1 MPRTTCPRCL
11 RPGPLCYCH
20 LIEVESA
27 GIDLIIL
34 QHPREAK
41 HPLNS
46 ARIASLGI
54 SNCQL
59 WVGEDFSAH
68 QGLQQVLAEKACYL
82 LFPGNNAR
90 DSAQVLAQ
98 HRPEV
103 LIIIDGTWRKARRIY
118 HRNRPLQQLPAI
130 VLNDTGRSNYRIRKA
145 PKESALSTIEATV
158 ALLRQACG
166 QPDAHSSLLRA
177 FDWMIDQ
184 QIRHMG
190 ETTWQKNYL

>member
-1 MPRTTCPRCL
+1 MPRTTCPQCL
-11 RPGPLCYCH
+11 RPSPLCYCH
-20 LIEVESA
+20 LIEVQRA

-46 ARIASLGI
+46 ARIAKLGI

-59 WVGEDFSAH
+59 WVGEDFSTH
-68 QGLQQVLAEKACYL
+68 PGLQQALAEKACYL

-90 DSAQVLAQ
+90 DSAEVLAQ
-98 HRPEV
+98 STPEV

-118 HRNRPLQQLPAI
+118 HSNRSLQQLPAI
-130 VLNDTGRSNYRIRKA
+130 VLNNPERSNYRIRKA
-145 PKESALSTIEATV
+145 PGESALSTIESTV

-177 FDWMIDQ
+177 FNWMIDQ
-184 QIRHMG
+184 QIHHMG
-190 ETTWQKNYL
+190 EATWQKNYL

>member
-1 MPRTTCPRCL
+1 MPRTTCPQCL
-11 RPGPLCYCH
+11 RPSPLCYCH
-20 LIEVESA
+20 LIEVQRA

-46 ARIASLGI
+46 ARIAKLGI

-59 WVGEDFSAH
+59 WVGEDFATH
-68 QGLQQVLAEKACYL
+68 QGLQQALAEKACYL

-90 DSAQVLAQ
+90 DSAEVLAQ
-98 HRPEV
+98 STPEV

-118 HRNRPLQQLPAI
+118 HSNQSLQQLPAI
-130 VLNDTGRSNYRIRKA
+130 VLNNPERSNYRIRKA
-145 PKESALSTIEATV
+145 PGDSALSTIESTV
-158 ALLRQACG
+158 TLLRQACG
-166 QPDAHSSLLRA
+166 QPDAHNSLLRA
-177 FDWMIDQ
+177 FNWMIDQ
-184 QIRHMG
+184 QIHHMG